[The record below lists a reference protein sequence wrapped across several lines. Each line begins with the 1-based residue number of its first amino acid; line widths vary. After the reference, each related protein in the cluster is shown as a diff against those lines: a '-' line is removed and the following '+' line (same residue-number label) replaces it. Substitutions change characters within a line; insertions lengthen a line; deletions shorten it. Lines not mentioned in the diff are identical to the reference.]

1 MHFVNYYK
9 TFGLPDFSSIEMVTS
24 SYNYNH
30 KALSEYPDTADALA
44 ALKLAYNILGDPEI
58 KTPYDAA
65 LQDHLQLIRSTHN
78 YYAILNIPE
87 FTTVEEE
94 IYDGRFNEVM
104 RFQPP
109 QDHTAAIAFVEEAYA
124 VLSDPEKK
132 EKYDE
137 ELRRQKAAES

>member
-1 MHFVNYYK
+1 
-9 TFGLPDFSSIEMVTS
+9 VTN

-30 KALSEYPDTADALA
+30 KALSEYPNNAEALA
-44 ALKLAYNILGDPEI
+44 ALNLAFNILGDPEI
-58 KTPYDAA
+58 KTAYDVA
-65 LQDHLQLIRSTHN
+65 LKDHIKEIRSSHN

-109 QDHTAAIAFVEEAYA
+109 QDHTEAIAFVEEAYA

-132 EKYDE
+132 EKYDA
-137 ELRRQKAAES
+137 ELRSKKATAES